1 MDAARHL
8 ELIEAEYFKLQEIV
22 EAFDAKALQF
32 KGWSVTV
39 TLAAAATALVT
50 EKLTNDQRV
59 TVLALAAFGSFAFW
73 LTEAM
78 WKLFQQAF
86 FHRLRN
92 IEAAFANDTV
102 ATLKPLQISSEWKKA
117 FAHQKF
123 GNFCKY
129 ALKPNTWLPH
139 LAVSAFC
146 LGTALYLAYCP
157 LATPRTPPQTALAQA
172 AQP

>member
-1 MDAARHL
+1 VR
-8 ELIEAEYFKLQEIV
+8 
-22 EAFDAKALQF
+22 AL
-32 KGWSVTV
+32 GGC
-39 TLAAAATALVT
+39 
-50 EKLTNDQRV
+50 
-59 TVLALAAFGSFAFW
+59 GSFAFC
-73 LTEAM
+73 LTGGLWRLSRKASS
-78 WKLFQQAF
+78 
-86 FHRLRN
+86 HGLRN
-92 IEAAFANDTV
+92 IGGAFADGSV
-102 ATLKPLQISSEWKKA
+102 ATLKPLQISTEWKQA

-157 LATPRTPPQTALAQA
+157 LAKPVDAPQTALAQA